1 MEGKKLSYLNWLDED
16 VVKEMR
22 RRLKEIKQ
30 TLIEIRELLRTLG
43 S

>member
-1 MEGKKLSYLNWLDED
+1 MEGKKLSYLNWSDED